1 MVRAI
6 DFHED
11 DRVDEAAL
19 IALVQG
25 AVVLNEPKHK

>member
-1 MVRAI
+1 MIRAI

-11 DRVDEAAL
+11 DKVDEAAL

-25 AVVLNEPKHK
+25 AVALNV